1 VPHKLCEAA
10 MTDQPAPEITLENLV
25 IPALLRHS
33 RTTYGEAMHAALAA
47 AGYDDIPA
55 NGMYVIGGLALG
67 AGDAPLG
74 RLVKELKTSKQAA
87 GQLIDTLVLRGYV
100 ERTPDAEDRRKLT
113 VTLTERGKAAA
124 AIQAG
129 MRQRI
134 DAALTMR
141 VGEETVSQG
150 RRMLAALVAMGR
162 NGIGDGAVAGY
173 CRSVMPIL
181 PTTDI
186 ARTQAFYRS
195 LGFAMNKHSDEFLMV
210 ARDAIEL
217 AFGLN
222 LQHDPKTTAG
232 CVYIRVT
239 SADALYEA
247 WKGIEGVKAP
257 VDQDYKMR
265 DLPVGDPDNNLLLFG
280 SPIP

>member
-1 VPHKLCEAA
+1 MHFDCKSASPICEAA
-10 MTDQPAPEITLENLV
+10 VTDQPVPEINLENLV
-25 IPALLRHS
+25 IPALLRHA
-33 RTTYGEAMHAALAA
+33 RTTYGEAMHAALAE

-67 AGDAPLG
+67 AGDVPLG
-74 RLVKELKTSKQAA
+74 ALVRDLKTSKQAA
-87 GQLIDTLVLRGYV
+87 GQLIDSLVLRGYV
-100 ERTPDAEDRRKLT
+100 ERTPDPDDRRKLT

-134 DAALTMR
+134 DAALTTR

-150 RRMLAALVAMGR
+150 RRMLATLVAMGR
-162 NGIGDGAVAGY
+162 DGIGDGEVKGY

-181 PTTDI
+181 PTTNM
-186 ARTQAFYRS
+186 ARTVDFYRS
-195 LGFAMNKHSDEFLMV
+195 LGFSISKYDDEFVMT

-222 LQHDPKTTAG
+222 PQHDPKTTAG

-239 SADALYEA
+239 SADALYEQ
-247 WKGIEGVKAP
+247 WKGIEGVKMP
-257 VDQDYKMR
+257 IDQ
-265 DLPVGDPDNNLLLFG
+265 
-280 SPIP
+280 